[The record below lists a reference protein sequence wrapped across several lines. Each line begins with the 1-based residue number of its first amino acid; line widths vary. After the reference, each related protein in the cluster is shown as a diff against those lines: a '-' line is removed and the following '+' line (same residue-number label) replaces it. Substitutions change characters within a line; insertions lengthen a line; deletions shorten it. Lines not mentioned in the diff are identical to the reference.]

1 MPPNFA
7 AYLFIFLANS
17 FIWRAFCRTPLLNS
31 ILLMKRILLLLMCLP
46 AFAAQAQDY
55 GYLTFRTADGTEQS
69 IAAAGLKITFA
80 DGKMLATAGTET
92 LDIALSDLAS
102 MFFASER
109 TGIDKVGADDAA
121 ALHWRVDEGGLHAAA
136 ADGDTMIRL
145 YDASGKAVASGRGTL
160 SAKLAKGIYV
170 MKAAGQTIKV
180 LAR

>member
-7 AYLFIFLANS
+7 AYQFISFCQLVYLAGVLQNASTKFL
-17 FIWRAFCRTPLLNS
+17 
-31 ILLMKRILLLLMCLP
+31 LLMKRILLLLMCLP

-55 GYLTFRTADGTEQS
+55 GYLTFRTADGTERS
-69 IAAAGLKITFA
+69 IAAAELKITFA
-80 DGKMLATAGTET
+80 DGKMLAVAGTET
-92 LDIALSDLAS
+92 LDMALSDLAS

-109 TGIDKVGADDAA
+109 TGIDRVGAGDAA
-121 ALHWRVDEGGLHAAA
+121 ALDWRLDEGSLHAAA

-145 YDASGKAVASGRGTL
+145 YDASGKAVASGRGAL
-160 SAKLAKGIYV
+160 SLKLDKGIYV